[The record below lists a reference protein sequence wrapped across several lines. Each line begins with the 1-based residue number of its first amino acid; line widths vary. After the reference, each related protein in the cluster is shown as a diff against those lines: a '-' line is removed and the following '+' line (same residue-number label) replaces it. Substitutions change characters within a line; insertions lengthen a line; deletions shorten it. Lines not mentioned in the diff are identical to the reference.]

1 MHVAVKESTIGVHI
15 LQEVSVVKHFNSIES
30 PTEGMLHFWKKDRAI
45 LLQYIAIAS
54 HGPLSPKHTACLT
67 YRCQVAV
74 IPA

>member
-1 MHVAVKESTIGVHI
+1 
-15 LQEVSVVKHFNSIES
+15 VVKHFNSIES